1 MPMKENEDYV
11 LIPAKGVDDND
22 QAWDVRILTGEF
34 NETVIRFGNVQ
45 IDGKND
51 QLRFNFMVVLAPSDY
66 ITEDNEELQGTAASI
81 LEDLLVRSI
90 EDGTAIIDERK

>member
-1 MPMKENEDYV
+1 MKENEDYV

-51 QLRFNFMVVLAPSDY
+51 QLRFNFMVILAPSDY

-90 EDGTAIIDERK
+90 EGGTAIIDERK

>member
-1 MPMKENEDYV
+1 MPMKENENYV